1 MKLFTKDDNAKLF
14 ANYSKG
20 SDMANQNVVVKI
32 FNPYGR
38 GTWFIMNSDPN
49 DPDYLWGIV
58 DLGYGA
64 EVGSIS
70 RSDLENYRN
79 RFGLGFE
86 RDTSFSP
93 INAREVFKGLQNGEF
108 FVNGGRL
115 LSPKQRYIAELKGLT
130 GLRQKAIEDYIEENN
145 LTSDEVLHIVIG
157 LGRKQISGSDVS
169 TAIVGKKNNSESK
182 KLLAFAKSDKAL
194 KAEYGAFMDNV
205 YAGGGS
211 FREKRNKYLEKLG
224 NKEAKIWDKI
234 GASSGS
240 EIRENEALLKKYA
253 DSVEEMLQKEGV
265 GKGSFDRED
274 YYFYTDENWHLFN
287 DFLVWN
293 RYYDPTFTDVQK
305 AWRKKSFKEEMKKY
319 KKAKYVA
326 NPNVIN
332 VSSAFS
338 TKVNPKYILRS
349 DIESVTV
356 KKAGKEVTYSGTD
369 VFNGANMLKSGGDL
383 KSKGN
388 YISKANVVSVKL
400 KSGKEVKPA
409 NGYWV
414 KKGATPIS
422 NQKFDGGGDTDEGV
436 DLFEDYENIP
446 PKVQAVLD
454 KYEDAFED
462 GDYDGLNKAVKELNE
477 IGYTF
482 DFYVDGQAYDLRK
495 IGQKGKSEFE
505 EYEMGGKTT
514 FAQKS
519 SAIAKKFVGKAVE
532 PKYQKEYG
540 KRYDAKEAKEVGNK
554 IAGKQKASYN
564 QKYMDYG
571 GDFPDYGE
579 TVSGED
585 IDYDMKDYFNR
596 TNKKLL
602 ITTKDKKQHINGAVT
617 KFYNDLIFVAKDKHD
632 IPVKDILKV
641 EILKD
646 NTANVEKPK
655 KSMKSGGSV
664 KSDKLKQVTQKAK
677 EIRKEGEK
685 WQSAM
690 KRAYAMMK

>member
-1 MKLFTKDDNAKLF
+1 MKLFTKADNAKLF

-211 FREKRNKYLEKLG
+211 FR
-224 NKEAKIWDKI
+224 
-234 GASSGS
+234 
-240 EIRENEALLKKYA
+240 
-253 DSVEEMLQKEGV
+253 
-265 GKGSFDRED
+265 
-274 YYFYTDENWHLFN
+274 
-287 DFLVWN
+287 
-293 RYYDPTFTDVQK
+293 
-305 AWRKKSFKEEMKKY
+305 
-319 KKAKYVA
+319 
-326 NPNVIN
+326 
-332 VSSAFS
+332 

-505 EYEMGGKTT
+505 EYKMGGKTT

-554 IAGKQKASYN
+554 IAGKAKAMQVDSKAFGGLFGKAKKLMKPFDEYPNLRTKQVQLKSGEYVQVFNQSGDKLEVISLEDIGRNVKPHTISIDEVDLTTMRMGGEVSNKIAGKQKATY
-564 QKYMDYG
+564 
-571 GDFPDYGE
+571 
-579 TVSGED
+579 
-585 IDYDMKDYFNR
+585 
-596 TNKKLL
+596 NKK
-602 ITTKDKKQHINGAVT
+602 NM
-617 KFYNDLIFVAKDKHD
+617 
-632 IPVKDILKV
+632 KV
-641 EILKD
+641 
-646 NTANVEKPK
+646 
-655 KSMKSGGSV
+655 GGST
-664 KSDKLKQVTQKAK
+664 KQGSRMKLLTEKAK
-677 EIRKEGEK
+677 EIRKSNEK
-685 WQSAM
+685 WSDAL
-690 KRAYAMMK
+690 KRASAMMK